1 MLGPLL
7 NQNQLTN
14 SVVMWIGVSDK
25 RHTNRYSDGQ
35 TDTERD
41 MDMNREKQTNR
52 QAAAVQLR
60 HRSRLTSDRY

>member
-1 MLGPLL
+1 MHAGAPVESKSAELL
-7 NQNQLTN
+7 TLKN

-41 MDMNREKQTNR
+41 MDMRDE
-52 QAAAVQLR
+52 
-60 HRSRLTSDRY
+60 